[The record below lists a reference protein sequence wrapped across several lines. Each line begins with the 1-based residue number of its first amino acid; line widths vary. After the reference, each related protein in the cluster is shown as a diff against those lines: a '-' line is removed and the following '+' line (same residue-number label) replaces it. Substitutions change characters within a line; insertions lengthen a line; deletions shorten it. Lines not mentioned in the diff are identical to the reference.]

1 MFDKYTIKQGEDL
14 NQIAKKF
21 NTNLNYLQDINN
33 VYYLD
38 SIRAGM
44 EIVVPKNTK
53 AYFEFYTIEK
63 GDSLY
68 AIARRYNINP
78 NLLASLNGL
87 NMEDYI
93 YPGQEILIPK
103 SNYSYYL
110 TADGDTLDSVA
121 SMFGIN
127 QNKLLEENEII
138 YLLGDQLL
146 VHKKN

>member
-1 MFDKYTIKQGEDL
+1 MFDKYKIKSGETLD
-14 NQIAKKF
+14 QIAKKF
-21 NTNLNYLQDINN
+21 NTSLNYLQDINN
-33 VYYLD
+33 LYYLD
-38 SIRAGM
+38 GVRQGM
-44 EIVVPKNTK
+44 EIVVPKNTQ

-68 AIARRYNINP
+68 GIARRYNINP

-87 NMEDYI
+87 NLEDYI

-110 TADGDTLDSVA
+110 TAEGDTLESVA
-121 SMFGIN
+121 KTFNIN
-127 QNKLLEENEII
+127 KNKLMEENEII
-138 YLLGDQLL
+138 YLLADQLL

>member
-1 MFDKYTIKQGEDL
+1 MFDKYILQPGENL
-14 NQIAKKF
+14 NQVAKKF
-21 NTNLNYLQDINN
+21 NTNLGYLQEINN
-33 VYYLD
+33 LYYLD
-38 SIRAGM
+38 GLRAGM
-44 EIVVPKNTK
+44 EIVVPKNTQ

-68 AIARRYNINP
+68 GIARRYNINP

-87 NMEDYI
+87 NIEDYI

-110 TADGDTLDSVA
+110 TAEGDTLDSVA
-121 SMFGIN
+121 NTFN
-127 QNKLLEENEII
+127 VNKEQLLNENEVI
-138 YLLGDQLL
+138 YLLADQLL

>member
-1 MFDKYTIKQGEDL
+1 MFDKYTIKSGESL

-21 NTNLNYLQDINN
+21 NTSLNYLQDINN
-33 VYYLD
+33 IYYID
-38 SIRAGM
+38 GIRAGM
-44 EIVVPKNTK
+44 EIVVPKNTQ

-110 TADGDTLDSVA
+110 TAEGDTIDSVA
-121 SMFGIN
+121 DMFQVN
-127 QNKLLEENEII
+127 KNKLLEENETI
-138 YLLGDQLL
+138 YLLSDQLF